1 MAQHFLLSAKARTIS
16 LKAVYQMG
24 EDKAYA
30 VFCALRWPETEGKAV
45 CPRCGGCDAY
55 DIPTRRKFQC
65 KACGHQYSVTSGTIF
80 AGRKLAFTD
89 LLAAIVLFVNG
100 AKGVSALQVSRDL
113 CVQYKT
119 AYVLCHKLREA
130 MAREQAGI
138 TLGGIVEID
147 GAYFGGYVKPE
158 NHKDDRKDLR
168 LTANRSGKRQCVVIM
183 RERKGRSLPFVVA
196 SEGDAVPLV
205 RDHVGTLAT
214 IHADEGTGWDALH
227 AGWDTHRVNHSVRYY
242 DTADHGCC
250 VPCRRRTPLHRSSR
264 VRRDHAA
271 VPAQP
276 TAAGAA
282 ERSARDPRRRRPS
295 RPVTEEGGGRWTDRA
310 AGGGSARECRD
321 AAAGERTRGRDFRAG
336 GVLVAIAAAAAA
348 DVVGVARR
356 CVRQ

>member
-16 LKAVYQMG
+16 LKSVYQMG

-30 VFCALRWPETEGKAV
+30 VFRVLRWPETEGEAV
-45 CPRCGGCDAY
+45 CPRCGCCDVY

-113 CVQYKT
+113 DVQYKT

-130 MAREQAGI
+130 MAKEQAGI
-138 TLGGIVEID
+138 TLNGIVEID

-158 NHKDDRKDLR
+158 NRKEDRKDLR
-168 LTANRSGKRQCVVIM
+168 RTANQSGKRQCVVIM

-196 SEGDAVPLV
+196 NEGDAVPYV

-214 IHADEGTGWDALH
+214 IHADEGAGWDALH
-227 AGWDTHRVNHSVRYY
+227 AGWETHRVNHSVRFY
-242 DTADHGCC
+242 DEGACTNQAESFFSRL
-250 VPCRRRTPLHRSSR
+250 RRMEVGTHHHIAGKYLHAYAGEAAWREDHRSKSNGGQTMIVAHSAMASKVSR
-264 VRRDHAA
+264 
-271 VPAQP
+271 QWK
-276 TAAGAA
+276 GY
-282 ERSARDPRRRRPS
+282 
-295 RPVTEEGGGRWTDRA
+295 WQRA
-310 AGGGSARECRD
+310 A
-321 AAAGERTRGRDFRAG
+321 
-336 GVLVAIAAAAAA
+336 
-348 DVVGVARR
+348 
-356 CVRQ
+356 